1 MERNCQTCQHR
12 NPHGVCTNAESV
24 FFGSRVDDG
33 MCPVWGAKQQEP
45 NKFAKYSFNIQTE
58 L

>member
-1 MERNCQTCQHR
+1 MDKTCNTCQHR
-12 NPHGVCTNAESV
+12 NSHGVCTNAESV

-33 MCPVWGAKQQEP
+33 TCPVWGAKQQEP
-45 NKFAKYSFNIQTE
+45 NKFAKYSCIICVK

>member
-12 NPHGVCTNAESV
+12 NAHGVCTNAESV